1 MKRVASVFPSKG
13 PGIPKVPCA
22 YRNLA
27 AALMARNF
35 IPEGKALIAF
45 LGSGNEYSNQRAIE
59 TWLMSQYSECAI
71 RRMCSPLDTLGD
83 ELIHFLNERLNS
95 EWGMSC

>member
-1 MKRVASVFPSKG
+1 MRRDVSVFPTKG
-13 PGIPKVPCA
+13 PGIAKVPCT

-27 AALMARNF
+27 AALMAMSF
-35 IPEGKALIAF
+35 IPEGNALIAV

-71 RRMCSPLDTLGD
+71 RKMLSPVDTLRD
-83 ELIHFLNERLNS
+83 ALIQFLNERLYS
-95 EWGMSC
+95 GEGLSC

>member
-1 MKRVASVFPSKG
+1 MRGEDSVFPSKG

-45 LGSGNEYSNQRAIE
+45 LGSGNENSNQRAIE

>member
-1 MKRVASVFPSKG
+1 MRGEVSVFPIKR
-13 PGIPKVPCA
+13 PGIAKVPCT

-35 IPEGKALIAF
+35 IPEGKALIAV
-45 LGSGNEYSNQRAIE
+45 LGSGNEYSNQRAVE
-59 TWLMSQYSECAI
+59 SWLMSQYSECAI
-71 RRMCSPLDTLGD
+71 RRMCSPLDTLDD
-83 ELIHFLNERLNS
+83 ELIHFLNERLSS

>member
-1 MKRVASVFPSKG
+1 MRGEVSLFPFKRT
-13 PGIPKVPCA
+13 GIAKVPCT

-27 AALMARNF
+27 AALMVTRR
-35 IPEGKALIAF
+35 IPEGNVLIAV
-45 LGSGNEYSNQRAIE
+45 LGSGNDYSNQRAIE

-83 ELIHFLNERLNS
+83 ELIHFLNERLSS
-95 EWGMSC
+95 EGGLPC